1 MNDQV
6 DLFNLALGGEDEIE
20 LLTFRDDYIRIVPK
34 GSEVLVYTNSNQLFP
49 VLLEGGSEE
58 LAQRLREKS
67 GDSPR
72 TGLQTAKYTAE
83 IFYISGLLV
92 LILNGVPFL

>member
-1 MNDQV
+1 MNYQY
-6 DLFNLALGGEDEIE
+6 DLFNVALGGVDEIE

-34 GSEVLVYTNSNQLFP
+34 GSETLVYTNNHQLFP
-49 VLLEGGSEE
+49 VLSEEGSER
-58 LAQRLREKS
+58 LAQRLRDGS

-72 TGLQTAKYTAE
+72 SGLQTTKYTAE
-83 IFYISGLLV
+83 IFYISDLLV

>member
-6 DLFNLALGGEDEIE
+6 DLFNLALGGVDEIE
-20 LLTFRDDYIRIVPK
+20 LLTFKDDYIRIVPK
-34 GSEVLVYTNSNQLFP
+34 DSEVLIYTNNHQLFP
-49 VLLEGGSEE
+49 LHPEEGAEM

-72 TGLQTAKYTAE
+72 TGLQTTKYTAE